1 MKIIVGISGASSVHL
16 GIRVANEILA
26 AGHEVC
32 AIISDGARVTFKSEK
47 AWEYLGNSRIPKDN
61 LGNSRIPKAN
71 LENSRI
77 LNENLGNS
85 RIPNEN
91 LGNSGIPNEN
101 FLQIEEFLDEK
112 IDIQRNMS
120 DAAASGSSG
129 YEAMIIAPC
138 SSNTLAK
145 VAAGICDN
153 LLLRAAAVMLKEQ
166 RKLIIAPREMP
177 FSPLSIKHMSELSGL
192 GVMFAPPMIAHY
204 NKPLSLNDAENFIIG
219 KWLDCLNIKNN
230 LFKRWKI

>member
-16 GIRVANEILA
+16 GIRAANEILA

-47 AWEYLGNSRIPKDN
+47 AWEYLGNSRIPKAN
-61 LGNSRIPKAN
+61 LGNSRILKA
-71 LENSRI
+71 
-77 LNENLGNS
+77 NLGNS
-85 RIPNEN
+85 R
-91 LGNSGIPNEN
+91 IPNEN

-112 IDIQRNMS
+112 IDIQSNMS

-204 NKPLSLNDAENFIIG
+204 SKPKSLNDAENFIIG

>member
-47 AWEYLGNSRIPKDN
+47 AWEYLGNSRIPNDN
-61 LGNSRIPKAN
+61 LGNSRILKAY
-71 LENSRI
+71 
-77 LNENLGNS
+77 LGNS
-85 RIPNEN
+85 R
-91 LGNSGIPNEN
+91 IPNEN

-112 IDIQRNMS
+112 IDIQSNMS

-192 GVMFAPPMIAHY
+192 GVMFALPMIAHY
-204 NKPLSLNDAENFIIG
+204 SKPKSLNDAENFIIG

>member
-16 GIRVANEILA
+16 GIKAANEILA

-32 AIISDGARVTFKSEK
+32 TIISEGARVTFKSEK
-47 AWEYLGNSRIPKDN
+47 AWEYLSNSRILNENSKIPKDDLGNSRFLKANLGNSRIPKDN
-61 LGNSRIPKAN
+61 LGNSK
-71 LENSRI
+71 
-77 LNENLGNS
+77 
-85 RIPNEN
+85 
-91 LGNSGIPNEN
+91 IPNEN

-112 IDIQRNMS
+112 IDIQSNMW

-177 FSPLSIKHMSELSGL
+177 FSPLSIKHMSDLSGL

-204 NKPLSLNDAENFIIG
+204 SKPKSLNDAENFIIG

>member
-16 GIRVANEILA
+16 GIRAANEILA

-47 AWEYLGNSRIPKDN
+47 AWEYLSNSRIPK
-61 LGNSRIPKAN
+61 
-71 LENSRI
+71 
-77 LNENLGNS
+77 ENLGNS
-85 RIPNEN
+85 RILKAN
-91 LGNSGIPNEN
+91 LGNSRIPNEN

-112 IDIQRNMS
+112 IDIQSNMW

-204 NKPLSLNDAENFIIG
+204 SKPLSLNDAENFIIG

>member
-47 AWEYLGNSRIPKDN
+47 AWEYLSNSRISKAKSRISSQN

-71 LENSRI
+71 L
-77 LNENLGNS
+77 GNS
-85 RIPNEN
+85 R
-91 LGNSGIPNEN
+91 IPNEN

-112 IDIQRNMS
+112 IDIQSNMW

-204 NKPLSLNDAENFIIG
+204 SKPLSLNDAENFIIG

>member
-26 AGHEVC
+26 TGHEVC

-47 AWEYLGNSRIPKDN
+47 AWEYLGNSRIPK
-61 LGNSRIPKAN
+61 A
-71 LENSRI
+71 
-77 LNENLGNS
+77 NLGNS
-85 RIPNEN
+85 RIPNDNLRNSRILKAN
-91 LGNSGIPNEN
+91 LGNSRISNEN

-112 IDIQRNMS
+112 IDIQSNMW

-177 FSPLSIKHMSELSGL
+177 FSPLSIKHMNELSGL

-204 NKPLSLNDAENFIIG
+204 SKPKSLNDAENFIIG

>member
-16 GIRVANEILA
+16 GIRLANEILA

-47 AWEYLGNSRIPKDN
+47 AWEYLGNSRIPNEN

-77 LNENLGNS
+77 LNEN
-85 RIPNEN
+85 
-91 LGNSGIPNEN
+91 

-112 IDIQRNMS
+112 IDIQSNMW

-177 FSPLSIKHMSELSGL
+177 FSPLSIKHMNKLSSL

-204 NKPLSLNDAENFIIG
+204 SKPKSLNDAENFIIG

>member
-32 AIISDGARVTFKSEK
+32 AIISDGARVIFKSEK
-47 AWEYLGNSRIPKDN
+47 AWEYLGNSRIPNDN
-61 LGNSRIPKAN
+61 LGNSRILKAS
-71 LENSRI
+71 LGNSRI
-77 LNENLGNS
+77 LKANLGNS
-85 RIPNEN
+85 RI
-91 LGNSGIPNEN
+91 SKEN

-112 IDIQRNMS
+112 IDIQSNMS
-120 DAAASGSSG
+120 GAAASGSSG

-204 NKPLSLNDAENFIIG
+204 SKPLSLNDAENFIIG

>member
-47 AWEYLGNSRIPKDN
+47 AWEYLGNSRIPKAN
-61 LGNSRIPKAN
+61 LENSRIPKAN
-71 LENSRI
+71 L
-77 LNENLGNS
+77 GNS
-85 RIPNEN
+85 RIPNDN
-91 LGNSGIPNEN
+91 LGNSRIPNEN

-112 IDIQRNMS
+112 IDIQSNMS

-192 GVMFAPPMIAHY
+192 GVMFALPMIAHY
-204 NKPLSLNDAENFIIG
+204 SKPLSLNDAENFIIG

>member
-16 GIRVANEILA
+16 GIRAANEILA

-47 AWEYLGNSRIPKDN
+47 AWEYLGNSRIPK
-61 LGNSRIPKAN
+61 AN

-77 LNENLGNS
+77 
-85 RIPNEN
+85 PKA
-91 LGNSGIPNEN
+91 N

-112 IDIQRNMS
+112 IDIQSNMS

-192 GVMFAPPMIAHY
+192 GVMFALPMIAHY
-204 NKPLSLNDAENFIIG
+204 SKPLSLNDAENFIIG

>member
-47 AWEYLGNSRIPKDN
+47 AWEYLGNSRIPKDD

-77 LNENLGNS
+77 LNEN
-85 RIPNEN
+85 
-91 LGNSGIPNEN
+91 

-112 IDIQRNMS
+112 IDIQSNMW

-192 GVMFAPPMIAHY
+192 GVMFALPMIAHY
-204 NKPLSLNDAENFIIG
+204 SKPLSLNDAENFIIG

>member
-32 AIISDGARVTFKSEK
+32 AIISDGARVTFESEK
-47 AWEYLGNSRIPKDN
+47 AWEYLS
-61 LGNSRIPKAN
+61 NSRIPKAK
-71 LENSRI
+71 SRI
-77 LNENLGNS
+77 PKENLGNS
-85 RIPNEN
+85 R
-91 LGNSGIPNEN
+91 IPNEN

-112 IDIQRNMS
+112 IDIQSNMS
-120 DAAASGSSG
+120 GAAASGSSG

-192 GVMFAPPMIAHY
+192 GVMFALPMIAHY
-204 NKPLSLNDAENFIIG
+204 SKPLSLNDAENFIIG

>member
-47 AWEYLGNSRIPKDN
+47 AWEYLS
-61 LGNSRIPKAN
+61 NSRIPKAK
-71 LENSRI
+71 SRI

-85 RIPNEN
+85 R
-91 LGNSGIPNEN
+91 IPNEN

-112 IDIQRNMS
+112 IDIQSNMS
-120 DAAASGSSG
+120 SAAASGSSG

-192 GVMFAPPMIAHY
+192 GEMFALPMIAHY
-204 NKPLSLNDAENFIIG
+204 SKPLSLNDAENFIIG

>member
-47 AWEYLGNSRIPKDN
+47 AWEYLGNSRIP
-61 LGNSRIPKAN
+61 
-71 LENSRI
+71 
-77 LNENLGNS
+77 NENLGNS
-85 RIPNEN
+85 R
-91 LGNSGIPNEN
+91 IPNEN

-112 IDIQRNMS
+112 IDIQSNMS
-120 DAAASGSSG
+120 GAAASGSSG

-166 RKLIIAPREMP
+166 RKLVIAPREMP
-177 FSPLSIKHMSELSGL
+177 FSPLSIKHMNELSGL

-204 NKPLSLNDAENFIIG
+204 SKPKSLNDAENFIIG

>member
-47 AWEYLGNSRIPKDN
+47 AWEYLGNSRIPK
-61 LGNSRIPKAN
+61 AN

-77 LNENLGNS
+77 LKANLGNSRILKENLGNS
-85 RIPNEN
+85 R
-91 LGNSGIPNEN
+91 IPNEN

-112 IDIQRNMS
+112 IDIQSNMW

-204 NKPLSLNDAENFIIG
+204 SKPKSLNDAENFIIG

>member
-47 AWEYLGNSRIPKDN
+47 AWEYLSNSRISKAKSRIPSQN
-61 LGNSRIPKAN
+61 LGNSR
-71 LENSRI
+71 
-77 LNENLGNS
+77 
-85 RIPNEN
+85 
-91 LGNSGIPNEN
+91 IPNEN

-112 IDIQRNMS
+112 IDIQSNMS

-192 GVMFAPPMIAHY
+192 GVMFALPMIAHY
-204 NKPLSLNDAENFIIG
+204 SKPLSLNDAENFIIG

>member
-47 AWEYLGNSRIPKDN
+47 AWEYLS
-61 LGNSRIPKAN
+61 NSRIPKAN
-71 LENSRI
+71 L
-77 LNENLGNS
+77 GNS
-85 RIPNEN
+85 RI
-91 LGNSGIPNEN
+91 SKAN

-112 IDIQRNMS
+112 IDIQSNMS
-120 DAAASGSSG
+120 GAAASGSSG

-192 GVMFAPPMIAHY
+192 GVMFALPMIAHY
-204 NKPLSLNDAENFIIG
+204 SKPKSLNDAENFIIG

>member
-47 AWEYLGNSRIPKDN
+47 AWEYLGNSRILKAS
-61 LGNSRIPKAN
+61 LGNSR
-71 LENSRI
+71 
-77 LNENLGNS
+77 
-85 RIPNEN
+85 
-91 LGNSGIPNEN
+91 IPNEN

-112 IDIQRNMS
+112 IDIQSNMW

-204 NKPLSLNDAENFIIG
+204 SKPLSLNDAENFIIG

>member
-16 GIRVANEILA
+16 GIRAANEILA

-47 AWEYLGNSRIPKDN
+47 AWEYLGNSRIPKANLENSRIPNDN
-61 LGNSRIPKAN
+61 LGNSRILKA
-71 LENSRI
+71 
-77 LNENLGNS
+77 NLGNS
-85 RIPNEN
+85 K
-91 LGNSGIPNEN
+91 IPNEN

-112 IDIQRNMS
+112 IDIQSNMW

-204 NKPLSLNDAENFIIG
+204 SKPLSLNDAENFIIG

>member
-47 AWEYLGNSRIPKDN
+47 AWEYLGNSRIPDDN
-61 LGNSRIPKAN
+61 LG
-71 LENSRI
+71 NSRI

-85 RIPNEN
+85 RILKEN
-91 LGNSGIPNEN
+91 LGNSRIPNEN

-112 IDIQRNMS
+112 IDIQSNMS
-120 DAAASGSSG
+120 SAAASGSSG

-166 RKLIIAPREMP
+166 RKLVIAPREMP

-204 NKPLSLNDAENFIIG
+204 SKPKSLNDAENFIIG

>member
-47 AWEYLGNSRIPKDN
+47 AWEYLS
-61 LGNSRIPKAN
+61 NSRIPKAN

-77 LNENLGNS
+77 PKANLGNS
-85 RIPNEN
+85 RIPNQN
-91 LGNSGIPNEN
+91 LGNSKIPNEN

-112 IDIQRNMS
+112 IDIQSNMS

-129 YEAMIIAPC
+129 YKAMIIAPC

-192 GVMFAPPMIAHY
+192 GVIFAPPMIAHY
-204 NKPLSLNDAENFIIG
+204 SKPLSLNDAENFIIG

>member
-47 AWEYLGNSRIPKDN
+47 AWEYLGNSRIPK
-61 LGNSRIPKAN
+61 
-71 LENSRI
+71 
-77 LNENLGNS
+77 
-85 RIPNEN
+85 
-91 LGNSGIPNEN
+91 EN

-112 IDIQRNMS
+112 IDIQSNMS
-120 DAAASGSSG
+120 SAAASGSSG

-204 NKPLSLNDAENFIIG
+204 SKPLSLNDAENFIIG

>member
-1 MKIIVGISGASSVHL
+1 MKIIVGISGASSVNL
-16 GIRVANEILA
+16 GIRAANEILA

-47 AWEYLGNSRIPKDN
+47 AWEYLGNSRIPN
-61 LGNSRIPKAN
+61 GNSGNSRNSKIPS
-71 LENSRI
+71 ENS
-77 LNENLGNS
+77 GNS
-85 RIPNEN
+85 KIPN
-91 LGNSGIPNEN
+91 GNSGNSKIPNEN
-101 FLQIEEFLDEK
+101 FIEEFLDEK
-112 IDIQRNMS
+112 IDIQSNMW
-120 DAAASGSSG
+120 DAASSGSSG

-177 FSPLSIKHMSELSGL
+177 FSPLSIKHMSELSSL

-204 NKPLSLNDAENFIIG
+204 SKPLSLNDAENFIIG

>member
-16 GIRVANEILA
+16 GIRAANEILA

-47 AWEYLGNSRIPKDN
+47 AWEYLGNSRIPK
-61 LGNSRIPKAN
+61 AN

-91 LGNSGIPNEN
+91 

-112 IDIQRNMS
+112 IDIQSNMW

-177 FSPLSIKHMSELSGL
+177 FSPLSIKHMNKLSGL

>member
-47 AWEYLGNSRIPKDN
+47 AWEYLGNSRIP
-61 LGNSRIPKAN
+61 
-71 LENSRI
+71 
-77 LNENLGNS
+77 
-85 RIPNEN
+85 
-91 LGNSGIPNEN
+91 NEN

-112 IDIQRNMS
+112 IDIQSNMS
-120 DAAASGSSG
+120 GAAASGSSG

-192 GVMFAPPMIAHY
+192 GVMFALPMIAHY
-204 NKPLSLNDAENFIIG
+204 SKPLSLNDAENFIIG

>member
-47 AWEYLGNSRIPKDN
+47 AWEYLSNSRISKAKSRIPSQN
-61 LGNSRIPKAN
+61 LGNSRIPK
-71 LENSRI
+71 
-77 LNENLGNS
+77 
-85 RIPNEN
+85 
-91 LGNSGIPNEN
+91 EN

-112 IDIQRNMS
+112 IDIQSNMS
-120 DAAASGSSG
+120 GAAASGSSG

-166 RKLIIAPREMP
+166 RKLVIAPREMP

-192 GVMFAPPMIAHY
+192 GVMFALPMIAHY
-204 NKPLSLNDAENFIIG
+204 SKPKNLNDAENFIIG

>member
-47 AWEYLGNSRIPKDN
+47 AWEYLGNSRIPNDN
-61 LGNSRIPKAN
+61 LGNSRILKAS
-71 LENSRI
+71 LGNSRI
-77 LNENLGNS
+77 LKANLGNS
-85 RIPNEN
+85 R
-91 LGNSGIPNEN
+91 IPNEN

-112 IDIQRNMS
+112 IDIQSNMS

-204 NKPLSLNDAENFIIG
+204 SKPLSLNDAENFIIG

>member
-47 AWEYLGNSRIPKDN
+47 AWEYLSNSRILKAN

-77 LNENLGNS
+77 PNDNLGNS
-85 RIPNEN
+85 R
-91 LGNSGIPNEN
+91 IPNEN

-112 IDIQRNMS
+112 IDIQSNMW
-120 DAAASGSSG
+120 DASASGSSG

-177 FSPLSIKHMSELSGL
+177 FSPLSIKHMNELSGL

-204 NKPLSLNDAENFIIG
+204 SKPLSLNDAENFIIG

>member
-47 AWEYLGNSRIPKDN
+47 AWEYLSNSRISKAKSRIPKEN
-61 LGNSRIPKAN
+61 LGNSRIPK
-71 LENSRI
+71 
-77 LNENLGNS
+77 
-85 RIPNEN
+85 
-91 LGNSGIPNEN
+91 EN
-101 FLQIEEFLDEK
+101 FLQIEEFLNEK
-112 IDIQRNMS
+112 IDIQSNMS
-120 DAAASGSSG
+120 GAAASGSSG

-204 NKPLSLNDAENFIIG
+204 SKPLSLNDAENFIIG

>member
-16 GIRVANEILA
+16 GIRLANEILA

-47 AWEYLGNSRIPKDN
+47 AWEYLGNSRIPK
-61 LGNSRIPKAN
+61 AN

-85 RIPNEN
+85 RILNEN
-91 LGNSGIPNEN
+91 LGNSRIPNEN

-112 IDIQRNMS
+112 IDIQSNMW

-204 NKPLSLNDAENFIIG
+204 SKPLSLNDAENFIIG

>member
-47 AWEYLGNSRIPKDN
+47 AWEYLSNSR
-61 LGNSRIPKAN
+61 
-71 LENSRI
+71 
-77 LNENLGNS
+77 
-85 RIPNEN
+85 
-91 LGNSGIPNEN
+91 IPNEN

-112 IDIQRNMS
+112 IDIQSNMW

-129 YEAMIIAPC
+129 YESMIIAPC

-204 NKPLSLNDAENFIIG
+204 SKPLSLNDTENFIIG

>member
-32 AIISDGARVTFKSEK
+32 AIISDGARVTFESEK
-47 AWEYLGNSRIPKDN
+47 AWEYLGNSRIPN
-61 LGNSRIPKAN
+61 EN

-77 LNENLGNS
+77 LKANLGNS
-85 RIPNEN
+85 R
-91 LGNSGIPNEN
+91 IPNEN

-112 IDIQRNMS
+112 IDIQSNMW

-204 NKPLSLNDAENFIIG
+204 SKPLSLNDAENFIIG

>member
-47 AWEYLGNSRIPKDN
+47 AWEYLSNSRISK
-61 LGNSRIPKAN
+61 
-71 LENSRI
+71 
-77 LNENLGNS
+77 
-85 RIPNEN
+85 
-91 LGNSGIPNEN
+91 EN

-112 IDIQRNMS
+112 IDIQSNMS
-120 DAAASGSSG
+120 SAAASGSSG

-204 NKPLSLNDAENFIIG
+204 SKPLSLNDAENFIIG

>member
-16 GIRVANEILA
+16 GIRAANEILA

-47 AWEYLGNSRIPKDN
+47 AWEYLSNSRIPKDN
-61 LGNSRIPKAN
+61 LGNSR
-71 LENSRI
+71 
-77 LNENLGNS
+77 
-85 RIPNEN
+85 
-91 LGNSGIPNEN
+91 IPNEN

-112 IDIQRNMS
+112 IDIQSNMS

-204 NKPLSLNDAENFIIG
+204 SKPLSLNDAENFIIG

>member
-47 AWEYLGNSRIPKDN
+47 AWEYLS
-61 LGNSRIPKAN
+61 NSRIPKAN
-71 LENSRI
+71 LENSR
-77 LNENLGNS
+77 
-85 RIPNEN
+85 
-91 LGNSGIPNEN
+91 IPNEN

-112 IDIQRNMS
+112 IDIQSNMW

-177 FSPLSIKHMSELSGL
+177 FSPLSIKHMSELSSL

-204 NKPLSLNDAENFIIG
+204 SKPLSLNDAENFIIG

>member
-47 AWEYLGNSRIPKDN
+47 AWEYLS
-61 LGNSRIPKAN
+61 
-71 LENSRI
+71 
-77 LNENLGNS
+77 NS

-91 LGNSGIPNEN
+91 LGNSRIPSQNLGNSRIPKEN

-112 IDIQRNMS
+112 IDIQSNMS
-120 DAAASGSSG
+120 SAAASGSSG

-192 GVMFAPPMIAHY
+192 GVMFALPMIAHY
-204 NKPLSLNDAENFIIG
+204 SKPLSLNDAENFIIG

>member
-47 AWEYLGNSRIPKDN
+47 AWEYLSNSRIPKAK
-61 LGNSRIPKAN
+61 SRIPKAN
-71 LENSRI
+71 L
-77 LNENLGNS
+77 GNS
-85 RIPNEN
+85 R
-91 LGNSGIPNEN
+91 IPNEN

-112 IDIQRNMS
+112 IDIQSNMS
-120 DAAASGSSG
+120 SAAASGSSG

-192 GVMFAPPMIAHY
+192 GVIFALPMIAHY
-204 NKPLSLNDAENFIIG
+204 SKPLSLNDAENFIIG

>member
-47 AWEYLGNSRIPKDN
+47 AWEYLSNSR
-61 LGNSRIPKAN
+61 
-71 LENSRI
+71 
-77 LNENLGNS
+77 
-85 RIPNEN
+85 
-91 LGNSGIPNEN
+91 IPNEN

-112 IDIQRNMS
+112 IDIQSNMW

-177 FSPLSIKHMSELSGL
+177 FSPLSI
-192 GVMFAPPMIAHY
+192 
-204 NKPLSLNDAENFIIG
+204 
-219 KWLDCLNIKNN
+219 
-230 LFKRWKI
+230 

>member
-47 AWEYLGNSRIPKDN
+47 AWEYLGNSRIPKAKSRIPNDN
-61 LGNSRIPKAN
+61 LGNSK
-71 LENSRI
+71 
-77 LNENLGNS
+77 
-85 RIPNEN
+85 
-91 LGNSGIPNEN
+91 IPNEN

-112 IDIQRNMS
+112 IDIQSNMS

-177 FSPLSIKHMSELSGL
+177 FSPLSIKHMNELSGL

-204 NKPLSLNDAENFIIG
+204 SKPLSLNDAENFIIG

>member
-47 AWEYLGNSRIPKDN
+47 AWEYLNNSRISKAKSRIPSQN
-61 LGNSRIPKAN
+61 LGNSRIPKA
-71 LENSRI
+71 
-77 LNENLGNS
+77 
-85 RIPNEN
+85 
-91 LGNSGIPNEN
+91 N

-112 IDIQRNMS
+112 IDIQSNMS
-120 DAAASGSSG
+120 SAAASGSSG

-192 GVMFAPPMIAHY
+192 GVMFALPMIAHY
-204 NKPLSLNDAENFIIG
+204 SKPKSLNDAENFIIG